1 MGRNPGGAGLGR
13 ESPPGDPGSFP
24 KVSGDR
30 GGTSQAVLGTGEG
43 HRGPQ
48 SSHPGAGGLV
58 RSAVAKR
65 VNSQHSCSEALQ
77 ENPHS
82 GGHLRVQANM
92 RGLTPTGMR
101 MHTHTRF
108 GSDRLARFRL
118 QE

>member
-1 MGRNPGGAGLGR
+1 M
-13 ESPPGDPGSFP
+13 
-24 KVSGDR
+24 
-30 GGTSQAVLGTGEG
+30 
-43 HRGPQ
+43 
-48 SSHPGAGGLV
+48 
-58 RSAVAKR
+58 AKR

-108 GSDRLARFRL
+108 GSDRLARLRL